1 MRSPGVRAATNFVSS
16 QERGPNLVRRG
27 EYTMSGIDKP
37 PFNLNELDEIE
48 KANRAPMSVF
58 MVVAGVIAL
67 VVILALLIW
76 SLAS

>member
-1 MRSPGVRAATNFVSS
+1 
-16 QERGPNLVRRG
+16 
-27 EYTMSGIDKP
+27 MSGIDKP

-67 VVILALLIW
+67 VVILALVIW
-76 SLAS
+76 SLAG